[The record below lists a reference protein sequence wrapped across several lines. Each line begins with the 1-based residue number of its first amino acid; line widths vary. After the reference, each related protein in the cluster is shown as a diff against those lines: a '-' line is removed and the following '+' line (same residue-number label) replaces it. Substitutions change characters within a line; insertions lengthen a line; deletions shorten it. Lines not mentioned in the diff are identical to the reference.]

1 VRAVDDGPRGQRCE
15 HIAHRFPA
23 QRFARSSDQC
33 AKHHGSG
40 PRIVE
45 CGVGR
50 GDIQVELFHQSR
62 EPGCLALRELQHEPG
77 EGGRVDDRVLEGVLE
92 AAPHQP
98 GVEGVVAVLDEHGAP
113 RKAEECP
120 AHVSEFRRPDQH
132 RAIDLVAPA
141 RVRVDGSA
149 AVDQRVE
156 ERQRAGEPEP
166 FRSDLEDEERR
177 RAGGLDVE
185 GDELGILD
193 RRLGPELLGIDRDLG
208 PRHRFHGAAR
218 LEQDR
223 LLRHLARLIS
233 GLTRGLSER
242 TRSRRP

>member
-1 VRAVDDGPRGQRCE
+1 M
-15 HIAHRFPA
+15 
-23 QRFARSSDQC
+23 
-33 AKHHGSG
+33 
-40 PRIVE
+40 
-45 CGVGR
+45 
-50 GDIQVELFHQSR
+50 
-62 EPGCLALRELQHEPG
+62 
-77 EGGRVDDRVLEGVLE
+77 
-92 AAPHQP
+92 
-98 GVEGVVAVLDEHGAP
+98 LDEHGAP

-156 ERQRAGEPEP
+156 ERQRAVEPEP
-166 FRSDLEDEERR
+166 FRADLEDEERR

-208 PRHRFHGAAR
+208 PRYRFHGAAR

-223 LLRHLARLIS
+223 LSCPAKFRISRGPLGICHLASARALRANAIS
-233 GLTRGLSER
+233 SAVTARKTRAAPPYTAAP
-242 TRSRRP
+242 TRIGMRI